1 MWYKIK
7 SKLIMWFGN
16 IQIFKYPFFILF
28 GHTAY
33 KIKGTHQREI
43 LDVLKSGDVLL
54 RRYNNYLS
62 GLMIPGYFTHAAL
75 YVGDNQVIHLL
86 GKGICKEDIL
96 TFLRCDDIVVLRYED
111 QSIIEEVIK
120 KAYDQLEKKIEY
132 DYAFDTNSSD
142 RFYCTEFVDFCFDYP
157 VKPIIKYN
165 YIIPDDFLA
174 QKKFDVIWN
183 KGGK

>member
-7 SKLIMWFGN
+7 SAIIKWFGN
-16 IQIFKYPFFILF
+16 IQIYKYPFFILF
-28 GHTAY
+28 GHTTY

-43 LDVLKSGDVLL
+43 LDTINQGDVLL

-62 GLMIPGYFTHAAL
+62 GLMIPGYFTHAAI

-86 GKGICKEDIL
+86 GNGICKEDIL
-96 TFLRCDDIVVLRYED
+96 TFLRCDDVVVLKYED

-120 KAYDQLEKKIEY
+120 RAYNQLEKKIEY
-132 DYAFDTNSSD
+132 DYDFDTDSPD
-142 RFYCTEFVDFCFDYP
+142 RFYCTEFVDFCFNYP
-157 VKPIIKYN
+157 IRNTIIHDH
-165 YIIPDDFLA
+165 ILPDDFFA
-174 QKKFDVIWN
+174 QMKFDIIWS